1 MDTSNPAEN
10 VKCHG
15 AQGFK
20 SYTAATAAG
29 KPTLRILS
37 QSSSES
43 EMDAELGTFLS
54 RSHQLAIHRRKLECL
69 YCILDISH
77 TCPISER

>member
-10 VKCHG
+10 VKCHS

-20 SYTAATAAG
+20 SYTAAAG

-77 TCPISER
+77 TFPISER